1 MSSTCPAKKSKLN
14 TASLVNTTL
23 EWVGGYLQGLFVL
36 FSIDFRLGHTVV
48 NVKQGE
54 ATGDDKDEE
63 EAHLEGDF
71 TLFFDGKNTVSILVG
86 VDGLRGSLFL

>member
-1 MSSTCPAKKSKLN
+1 
-14 TASLVNTTL
+14 
-23 EWVGGYLQGLFVL
+23 
-36 FSIDFRLGHTVV
+36 VV